1 MDNKGKNNIIRNLS
15 VIVSVILVCF
25 YPCIYMYVAN
35 IGETHFI
42 KIITPFIVFLFFAM
56 VVLFAAYKMC
66 KNMYKTGVITSVFM
80 LFFMNFNVLLDI
92 FCMVLKSLA
101 PKYIM
106 IIIAVIWI
114 VIMVVLSVMKFDY
127 ESINL
132 VFTIVFAGLIVFNII
147 SAVPKLISVKS
158 ASDFDEVE
166 VKQYAQQVDD
176 KSNVYYIFLD
186 EYGGKENLK
195 YYYDY
200 DNSDFLNNLEQKGFS
215 VSNTT
220 YNYDGILT
228 KEILPN
234 ILNLDFVTEAGGIQ
248 SNNIKYLD
256 NPVLYRFM
264 KDAGYKI
271 NIINHQ
277 HIIHDN
283 GENILFTSSDESI
296 YAGTDKDID
305 GYLMDNSILREVILS
320 INKMSN
326 KSKSGSNK
334 KFRGYSEDLKNA
346 FESLKTCYQR
356 AQDGATFTFCYIQA
370 PHHPFVFD
378 ENGEAINDDSK
389 AYEWGDKSYYLNQLK
404 YVNKQIE
411 EATENI
417 IENDPGATIVIQ
429 SDHGAR
435 YPMFKMSKYK
445 KSEYDAKLET
455 EKMQNPLNCV
465 YMGGKQSEIE
475 GLSSVNTWRKV
486 LNDLYGTNYEYIYPE
501 DKYIY
506 KWRFDM
512 K

>member
-1 MDNKGKNNIIRNLS
+1 MDNKGKSNRIKGLSIILS
-15 VIVSVILVCF
+15 VFLVCL

-35 IGETHFI
+35 IGETHFS
-42 KIITPFIVFLFFAM
+42 KIIAPFIVFLFIAM
-56 VVLFAAYKMC
+56 MILLAIYMICRNLYKA
-66 KNMYKTGVITSVFM
+66 GVITTVFM
-80 LFFMNFNVLLDI
+80 LFFMNFNVLLDLI
-92 FCMVLKSLA
+92 CMVLKSVD
-101 PKYIM
+101 PIYIM
-106 IIIAVIWI
+106 VIIAIIWLI
-114 VIMVVLSVMKFDY
+114 VTVVLSIKKVDF
-127 ESINL
+127 ESVNL
-132 VFTIVFAGLIVFNII
+132 VITIVFAGLVVFNLI
-147 SAVPKLISVKS
+147 SAIPKLISVKS
-158 ASDFDEVE
+158 ADDFVEAE
-166 VKQYAQQVDD
+166 VKQYAQQKDE
-176 KSNVYYIFLD
+176 KPNVYYIFLD
-186 EYGGKENLK
+186 EYGGKQNLE

-200 DNSDFLNNLEQKGFS
+200 DNSDFLNKLEQKGFAI
-215 VSNTT
+215 SNTT

-264 KDAGYKI
+264 KEDGYKI

-277 HIIHDN
+277 HIIHDE
-283 GENILFTSSDESI
+283 GENVLFTSSDESI

-305 GYLMDNSILREVILS
+305 GYLMDNSLLREIILS
-320 INKMSN
+320 INKLNS
-326 KSKSGSNK
+326 KSKSVSNE
-334 KFRGYSEDLKNA
+334 KFKGYSEDLKKA
-346 FESLKTCYQR
+346 FECLNTCYQK
-356 AQDGATFTFCYIQA
+356 AQDGPTFTFCYIQA

-389 AYEWGDKSYYLNQLK
+389 AYEWEDKSYYLNQIK

-411 EATENI
+411 ETTENI
-417 IENDPGATIVIQ
+417 IENDPSAVIVIQ

-445 KSEYDAKLET
+445 KSEYDAKLES

-465 YMGGKQSEIE
+465 YMGGKQIEIE

-486 LNDLYGTNYEYIYPE
+486 FNDLYGTNYEYIYPE